1 MNIPFLLY
9 RKKQKTANSSIQN
22 LLGGVAE
29 VYREFT
35 EETGYFRFIFIKLH
49 LRGSPRILLLSP
61 CYLKIY
67 NSLVG
72 RFPGL

>member
-35 EETGYFRFIFIKLH
+35 EETD
-49 LRGSPRILLLSP
+49 
-61 CYLKIY
+61 
-67 NSLVG
+67 
-72 RFPGL
+72 

>member
-1 MNIPFLLY
+1 MIILKVANFFYLEINMNIPFLLY

-35 EETGYFRFIFIKLH
+35 EETD
-49 LRGSPRILLLSP
+49 
-61 CYLKIY
+61 
-67 NSLVG
+67 
-72 RFPGL
+72 